1 MAVDSAKVKELREK
15 TGLPMMDCKKAL
27 EKTDGD
33 IEKAFDELRKSG
45 LKAQEKLAGRTATEG
60 KIGSHISPDGKTGI
74 LVALRC
80 ETESVG
86 KNAEFQKLVS
96 DVVQGILKERPR
108 DAGALAAMKLPGGE
122 TVAAALTELINRI
135 RENITVGRFAR
146 FEADAVTS
154 YVHFDQKKAAMVSFT
169 GGAVSNA
176 KVAELGKEICMHVV
190 FSSQRAETTPRSLS
204 REGLDPA
211 LVEKE
216 REILLAAA
224 RNDPKNAKKPEEILQ
239 KIIQGQV
246 DKFIA
251 SQVLLEQ
258 PYIRDEKITVAE
270 HIKRSGTG
278 VAIKDYVYV
287 ATDIA

>member
-1 MAVDSAKVKELREK
+1 MAVDPAKVKELREK

-27 EKTDGD
+27 EKTGGNIDT
-33 IEKAFDELRKSG
+33 AFDELRKSG
-45 LKAQEKLAGRTATEG
+45 LKAQEKLAGRAATEG
-60 KIGSHISPDGKTGI
+60 KVGGHLTPDGKTGI

-86 KNAEFQKLVS
+86 KNEHFQKLLS
-96 DVVQGILKERPR
+96 DLIQAVLEEKPK
-108 DAGALAAMKLPGGE
+108 DAAALAAARLPGGE
-122 TVAAALTELINRI
+122 TVAAALTELVNRI
-135 RENITVGRFAR
+135 RENISIGRFAR
-146 FEADAVTS
+146 FEADAVAS

-169 GGAVSNA
+169 GGGASNP
-176 KVAELGKEICMHVV
+176 KVAELGKELCMHVV
-190 FSSQRAETTPRSLS
+190 FSSQRPETTPRSLS
-204 REGLDPA
+204 RAGLDPA
-211 LVEKE
+211 MIEKE

-224 RNDPKNAKKPEEILQ
+224 RNDPKNAKKPEEILG

-246 DKFIA
+246 DKFVA

-287 ATDIA
+287 ATDMA